1 MYDANDARVYKKE
14 TSGRATTISE
24 YYLRSSAGQELG
36 VYDFTNGSLTWYIFG
51 KERFAKERHQL
62 EGGINIIDGERF
74 GREEEVEQTGENQE
88 LTQAL
93 EQLESVDINTGEIE
107 LRLPDKLLR
116 IQLADGTETYILE
129 SLLYTVGQ
137 SYTIL
142 SEVLIESENQQ
153 FSFINVPIGIGSA

>member
-1 MYDANDARVYKKE
+1 M
-14 TSGRATTISE
+14 
-24 YYLRSSAGQELG
+24 
-36 VYDFTNGSLTWYIFG
+36 
-51 KERFAKERHQL
+51 
-62 EGGINIIDGERF
+62 
-74 GREEEVEQTGENQE
+74 
-88 LTQAL
+88 
-93 EQLESVDINTGEIE
+93 DINTGEIE